1 MVVAAGPGT
10 DLEAPARSD
19 EPTVSRDEATDADT
33 RTTVS
38 LRRAVGWTLATLA
51 AAVLLQLVVYRNGGH
66 TALGDMPGRF
76 FAWKLN
82 PGALPYLD
90 RPVEYPV
97 VIGYLGYV
105 TSSVAGTATRFFV
118 ANGFL
123 NVGLAIAMTCLLRVR
138 GGHRIWRWIAG
149 APLVLYAFHN
159 WDLVAMVP
167 AIIGLVAFTN
177 GKDRLAGSSLAFG
190 ASAKI
195 FPGLFLPPLI
205 VMRWCSGDRR
215 GAYRL
220 AAWAAGVTVVLNAP
234 VALASPS
241 GWWYPATFQG
251 HRHATWGSVG
261 SWLLNVPGVDQLV
274 KADPARAANAL
285 AAVTLIAAL
294 TAVTVL
300 AVRRRLDPIAVG
312 AAVTAVFLL
321 TNKVY
326 SPNYD
331 LWIVPFFV
339 LLPFTR
345 RHWWAFCAADLGV
358 FTLVFGRF
366 HGLWDIG
373 TVRIVL
379 PAFVAV
385 RAITLVWLVVVST
398 RRAGHGTASPTT
410 VIDLATG
417 ENAEEIPSLRS
428 HHSHM

>member
-1 MVVAAGPGT
+1 MAGPKT
-10 DLEAPARSD
+10 DLEIPARSD
-19 EPTVSRDEATDADT
+19 HEPTVSRAGVP
-33 RTTVS
+33 TTVS
-38 LRRAVGWTLATLA
+38 LRRAMGWTFVTLA
-51 AAVLLQLVVYRNGGH
+51 AAALLQLAVYRNGGH

-76 FAWKLN
+76 FAWKLDA
-82 PGALPYLD
+82 GALPYLD

-105 TSSVAGTATRFFV
+105 ISSIAGTATKFFV

-123 NVGLAIAMTCLLRVR
+123 NVGLALAMTRLLWWR
-138 GGHRIWRWIAG
+138 GGHRIWRWVAG

-167 AIIGLVAFTN
+167 AVVGLLAFTK
-177 GKDRLAGSSLAFG
+177 GKDRLAGSCLAFG

-220 AAWAAGVTVVLNAP
+220 GAWAAGVTVLLNAP

-241 GWWYPATFQG
+241 SWLYPATFQG
-251 HRHATWGSVG
+251 HRHATWGSLG
-261 SWLLNVPGVDQLV
+261 SWVLRVPGIDQV
-274 KADPARAANAL
+274 VNADPARAANAL

-300 AVRRRLDPIAVG
+300 AVRRRLDPVAVG
-312 AAVTAVFLL
+312 AAVTAIFLL

-345 RHWWAFCAADLGV
+345 RHWWTFCAADLGI

-373 TVRIVL
+373 TVRVAL
-379 PAFVAV
+379 PAFVAI
-385 RAITLVWLVVVST
+385 RALTLLWIIVVST
-398 RRAGHGTASPTT
+398 RP
-410 VIDLATG
+410 
-417 ENAEEIPSLRS
+417 AEAPLRNRKSLLRS
-428 HHSHM
+428 GSI

>member
-1 MVVAAGPGT
+1 MTLVAA
-10 DLEAPARSD
+10 A
-19 EPTVSRDEATDADT
+19 
-33 RTTVS
+33 
-38 LRRAVGWTLATLA
+38 
-51 AAVLLQLVVYRNGGH
+51 LLQIVVYRNGGH

-76 FAWKLN
+76 FAWKLTQ
-82 PGALPYLD
+82 GALPYLD
-90 RPVEYPV
+90 RPIEYPV

-105 TSSVAGTATRFFV
+105 TSSIAGTATRFFV

-123 NVGLAIAMTCLLRVR
+123 NVGLAIATTLLLRRR
-138 GGHRIWRWIAG
+138 GGDRIWRWIAG

-167 AIIGLVAFTN
+167 AVIGLFAYAR
-177 GKDRLAGSSLAFG
+177 GQDRLAGASLAFG

-195 FPGLFLPPLI
+195 FPGLILGPLI

-215 GAYRL
+215 GATRL
-220 AAWAAGVTVVLNAP
+220 AAWAAAVTVVLNAP

-241 GWWYPATFQG
+241 GWWYPATFQS

-261 SWLLNVPGVDQLV
+261 FWLLDVPGIDQL
-274 KADPARAANAL
+274 ANLDPARAANAL
-285 AAVTLIAAL
+285 ATITLIAAL

-345 RHWWAFCAADLGV
+345 RHWWAFCAADLGI

-366 HGLWDIG
+366 HGLWDVGI
-373 TVRIVL
+373 VRVML

-385 RAITLVWLVVVST
+385 RAVTLVWLIVVSMRRAEHSASHPRSRSTSGAT
-398 RRAGHGTASPTT
+398 RRYEQPLVAPQLGQA
-410 VIDLATG
+410 
-417 ENAEEIPSLRS
+417 
-428 HHSHM
+428 